1 MPGGG
6 NLPSLALLCGAH
18 WWPFGEVGCMGHP
31 GRERCGEDRRRGP
44 PSSSSHVT
52 RMGNGGGPWVPTFS
66 IRLASCNS
74 DTDPFKGTLRAL
86 VTQELRCWGR
96 VCGQSPEQHGH
107 RHAPREGT
115 GHRCRG
121 RTVGCSHM
129 VDFLLEDSGGW
140 GSGSWPHVCVPGNS
154 LHTCAGWE
162 GTAGPR
168 GPRVD
173 SAVVLAA

>member
-1 MPGGG
+1 MSCAWRWGPALPGPALWCPLVAFWGRRVHG
-6 NLPSLALLCGAH
+6 AALAGRGA
-18 WWPFGEVGCMGHP
+18 GKTGSVAHP
-31 GRERCGEDRRRGP
+31 PAAHTSPGWGM
-44 PSSSSHVT
+44 V
-52 RMGNGGGPWVPTFS
+52 GPWVPTFS

-107 RHAPREGT
+107 RQAPHEGT
-115 GHRCRG
+115 GHRRRG
-121 RTVGCSHM
+121 GTMGRSHM

-140 GSGSWPHVCVPGNS
+140 GSRSRPHVCVPGNG

-162 GTAGPR
+162 GTAGP
-168 GPRVD
+168 
-173 SAVVLAA
+173 